1 MEGRKT
7 FCKSFR
13 AKIDMNKHLNSIEK
27 MPYLV
32 ECLVEA
38 TGTIKQ
44 LLLANDSYNLGL
56 NMLEDGLKNFQVLN
70 LWSQLLPFQNLCTKK
85 TI

>member
-1 MEGRKT
+1 
-7 FCKSFR
+7 
-13 AKIDMNKHLNSIEK
+13 